1 MLGKNQEGYLMQ
13 PTDDTAPAVKAG
25 RREWLGLAVL
35 ALPALLLS
43 VDASVLFLA
52 LPQLSADLGATGV
65 EQLWI
70 IDVYG
75 FLIGGFLITMGGLGD
90 RTGRR
95 RLLLIGAAVFGL
107 MSVLAAYSTSPEM
120 LIAARALMGIAGAT
134 VMPSALA
141 LISNMFPDPKQMG
154 LAIAVF
160 IGCFMGG
167 AAIGPAVGGAMLTNF
182 WWGSV
187 FLINVPV
194 MLLIVLAGPALL
206 PEYRSGERG
215 GIDLI
220 SAVLSLG
227 AILPVIYGLKE
238 LARNGWAPLPAL
250 VLVAGLV
257 IGYLFIRRQKSQDN
271 PLLDLKLFKHR
282 AFTGALMIM
291 LLGSVM
297 MSGLALFFTLFL
309 QSVRGLSAL
318 QTGLWMVISAV
329 ALVAGSMGSP
339 SLAQKRRPG
348 IVIAVSL
355 GISMVGFLLMT
366 QADRTSSLALP
377 IIAVAMVS
385 LGAGG
390 FASLST
396 GLLVG
401 AVPPER
407 AGSASSVSEMSG
419 ELGGALGVALI
430 GTLGTTVYRS
440 LLDVPSGVPEGA
452 AEGARENI
460 TGAVASAAELSGPAG
475 AALLEAARDAFTT
488 ALRSVGV
495 VSAVIAAALVVVAL
509 TVLRQFPPTGEA
521 AEGGATPEGDA
532 AAQTDA
538 GKDAGTDTDAGTDAG
553 GAEGPGETRE
563 PAATV

>member
-1 MLGKNQEGYLMQ
+1 MQ
-13 PTDDTAPAVKAG
+13 PTDDTAPVVKAG
-25 RREWLGLAVL
+25 RREWWGLAVL

-167 AAIGPAVGGAMLTNF
+167 AAVGPAVGGAMLTNF

-206 PEYRSGERG
+206 PEYRSGESG
-215 GIDLI
+215 GIDLL

-227 AILPVIYGLKE
+227 AILPAIYGLKE
-238 LARNGWAPLPAL
+238 LARDGWAPLPAL

-257 IGYLFIRRQKSQDN
+257 VGYLFVRRQKTQDN

-329 ALVAGSMGSP
+329 ALVVGSMGSP
-339 SLAQKRRPG
+339 ILAQKRRPG

-355 GISMVGFLLMT
+355 AVSMVGFLLMT

-430 GTLGTTVYRS
+430 GTLGTAVYRS

-452 AEGARENI
+452 AEVARENI
-460 TGAVASAAELSGPAG
+460 TGAVASAAELPGPAG
-475 AALLEAARDAFTT
+475 EALLDAARDAFTT

-495 VSAVIAAALVVVAL
+495 VSAVIAAALVVVAV

-521 AEGGATPEGDA
+521 AEGDATPDGDA
-532 AAQTDA
+532 TAEADA
-538 GKDAGTDTDAGTDAG
+538 GKGAGTDTDAGTDAEAG
-553 GAEGPGETRE
+553 GAERPGENRE
-563 PAATV
+563 PAAKV

>member
-1 MLGKNQEGYLMQ
+1 MQ
-13 PTDDTAPAVKAG
+13 PTDDTSPAVKAG

-206 PEYRSGERG
+206 PEYRSGESG

-257 IGYLFIRRQKSQDN
+257 VGYLFIRRQKTQDN

-329 ALVAGSMGSP
+329 ALVVGSMGSP
-339 SLAQKRRPG
+339 ILAQKRRPG
-348 IVIAVSL
+348 IVIAISL

-430 GTLGTTVYRS
+430 GTLGTTIYRS

-452 AEGARENI
+452 AEAARENI
-460 TGAVASAAELSGPAG
+460 TGAVASAAELPGAAG
-475 AALLEAARDAFTT
+475 AALLDAARDAFTT

-495 VSAVIAAALVVVAL
+495 VSAVIAAALVVVAI

-521 AEGGATPEGDA
+521 AEGDATPEGNA
-532 AAQTDA
+532 TAEADA
-538 GKDAGTDTDAGTDAG
+538 GKDAGTDPDAGTDAEAG
-553 GAEGPGETRE
+553 GTKGPGETRE
-563 PAATV
+563 PAAKV